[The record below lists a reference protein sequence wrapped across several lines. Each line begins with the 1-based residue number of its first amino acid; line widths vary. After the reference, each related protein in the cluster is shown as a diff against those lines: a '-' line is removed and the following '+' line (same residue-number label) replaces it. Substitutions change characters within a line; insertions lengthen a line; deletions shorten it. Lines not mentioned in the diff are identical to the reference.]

1 MTVSVIEA
9 RGFLDRRARADRE
22 RRRALAVEAEADA
35 GRIVRMLIDDYAPSR
50 IYRWGSLLQ
59 PECFREWSDIDVAV
73 EGLHDP
79 LAGLHALDDACK
91 LTHFPVDLVELERIH
106 PLHAETIRKS
116 GVLVHERS

>member
-9 RGFLDRRARADRE
+9 RSFLDRRARADRE
-22 RRRALAVEAEADA
+22 RRRAMAVEAEADA
-35 GRIVRMLIDDYAPSR
+35 ERIVRMLIDDYAPRR

-59 PECFREWSDIDVAV
+59 PERFREWSDIDVAV

-79 LAGLHALDDACK
+79 LAGLHALDDACQ
-91 LTHFPVDLVELERIH
+91 LTRFPVDLVELERIH
-106 PLHAETIRKS
+106 PLHAATIRKS